1 MTHRPAQRRSGG
13 CAHPRVPVP
22 PAHVAVLMSAV
33 MSPAVAQ
40 AFDAPTWDL
49 VMRTA
54 RRARLLGT
62 LAARVASE
70 RSVIP
75 PERASRL
82 LEAAAIESRFRQA
95 KVRYLLATIAP
106 VISGS
111 ASTVL
116 LLKGAAYVMQSRAV
130 AAGRMPADVDVL
142 VPKADLQ
149 AVEWALLDA
158 GWQYDAI
165 DPYDDRYYRRWS
177 HELPPMRAAGQAL
190 ELDLHHAILPPYGR
204 VRPSIAQ
211 LLHASEPIAGHPFR
225 ALCTTDQILH
235 VAAHLFQDGD
245 CANRL
250 RDLVDFDSLFAEAAS
265 AGGAEVVADAL
276 IQRARNFGLTQA
288 LAYTASF
295 AAEWAGSEGGARV
308 VDRLAFRA
316 AGWTVPAVIG
326 LAARAIPP
334 VHPDFESER
343 VGARLPS
350 LLLSARSLWLRM
362 PPHRG
367 MQHALAKLLR
377 RFTRTRQGPTSADA
391 DPPSASEEKPLMHT
405 KNLA

>member
-1 MTHRPAQRRSGG
+1 
-13 CAHPRVPVP
+13 VPVP

-33 MSPAVAQ
+33 MSPAAAQ

-49 VMRTA
+49 VIRTA

-62 LAARVASE
+62 LAARVASV

-82 LEAAAIESRFRQA
+82 LEAAAIESRFRHA

-106 VISGS
+106 VVSRS

-149 AVEWALLDA
+149 AVESALLDA

-211 LLHASEPIAGHPFR
+211 LLDASEPIAGHPFR
-225 ALCTTDQILH
+225 ALCATDQILH

-250 RDLVDFDSLFAEAAS
+250 RDLVDFDALFAEAAS
-265 AGGAEVVADAL
+265 VGGADVVADAL

-295 AAEWAGSEGGARV
+295 AAEWAGSEGGVRV
-308 VDRLAFRA
+308 SERLATRA
-316 AGWTVPAVIG
+316 GGWAAPAVMG

-334 VHPDFESER
+334 VHPDAEPRGVS
-343 VGARLPS
+343 ARLPL
-350 LLLSARSLWLRM
+350 LLLSARSLWIRM

-367 MQHALAKLLR
+367 LQHALAKFLR
-377 RFTRTRQGPTSADA
+377 RFTSAPPRPADA
-391 DPPSASEEKPLMHT
+391 DSDPPSAGEEKPLMHT

>member
-1 MTHRPAQRRSGG
+1 MADRPAQRGSGRRP
-13 CAHPRVPVP
+13 HLSVPNP
-22 PAHVAVLMSAV
+22 PAHVASLLSAV
-33 MSPAVAQ
+33 MSPDAAQ
-40 AFDAPTWDL
+40 SFDAPTWDL
-49 VMRTA
+49 LIRTA
-54 RRARLLGT
+54 RRTQLLGT
-62 LAARVASE
+62 LAARIASA
-70 RSVIP
+70 RSVSP
-75 PERASRL
+75 PERARRL

-95 KVRYLLATIAP
+95 KVRHLLATIAP
-106 VISGS
+106 VISRS
-111 ASTVL
+111 ASTAL

-130 AAGRMPADVDVL
+130 AAGRLPADVDVL
-142 VPKADLQ
+142 VPRADLQ
-149 AVEWALLDA
+149 EVESALLDA

-211 LLHASEPIAGHPFR
+211 LLDASEPITGQPFR
-225 ALCTTDQILH
+225 ALCATDQILH

-250 RDLVDFDSLFAEAAS
+250 RDLVDFDFLFAEAARV
-265 AGGAEVVADAL
+265 GGADFFADAL
-276 IQRARNFGLTQA
+276 TQRARNLGLTRA

-295 AAEWAGSEGGARV
+295 AAEWAGSEGGALV
-308 VDRLAFRA
+308 AERLASSYG
-316 AGWTVPAVIG
+316 GWTTVAVIG
-326 LAARAIPP
+326 LAARGIAP
-334 VHPDFESER
+334 VHPDAEPEG
-343 VGARLPS
+343 VGARLPL

-367 MQHALAKLLR
+367 VQHALAKLLR
-377 RFTRTRQGPTSADA
+377 RLAPSHGRVADA
-391 DPPSASEEKPLMHT
+391 DFARPSAGEEKALMHT